1 MSRYRVVSLAM
12 LAARVLAAGALAACS
27 NNSSSMPAAPTVTV
41 AGEYAGPVT
50 DSVAG
55 QQSGDIGLAQHGS
68 NVGGAMTLT
77 AGASSSVESVTL
89 SLSGTS
95 FTGSGV
101 MDVNGSACTFAI
113 TGTYANNALTATYTG
128 VSGCTRTGSWALS
141 QTCTGVAAGWK
152 RRPEGVVPA
161 C

>member
-1 MSRYRVVSLAM
+1 MEGAVMSRWSAVSLAM
-12 LAARVLAAGALAACS
+12 LAAGALAACS
-27 NNSSSMPAAPTVTV
+27 SNTTAPVSPATVTV

-55 QQSGDIGLAQHGS
+55 QQSGDIVLAQHGS
-68 NVGGAMTLT
+68 NVGGTLTLT
-77 AGASSSVESVTL
+77 AGTTSSVESVAL

-101 MDVNGSACTFAI
+101 MAVNGSACTFAI
-113 TGTYANNALTATYTG
+113 TGTVANNALNATYTG
-128 VSGCTRTGSWALS
+128 VSGCARTGSWALA
-141 QTCTGVAAGWK
+141 QTCTGTPAAAK
-152 RRPEGVVPA
+152 RRTEGLIAP